1 MCRSKQHCLSK
12 GVFMKKFF
20 ALILTVFLSLGL
32 LTACGGWQQKQSG
45 PSSASVA
52 LGSEKSDE
60 SSTDKSNNRIRQNKI
75 YTDSSAGQNIEN
87 CHEGSTNKTKNSTGQ
102 NNIHADSIPVPQ
114 NNEQFSAKNPD
125 NAEIRV
131 EQDQAYTDKDHVAA
145 YIHIYKKLPPNYITK
160 AEARSLG
167 WKDKGTLDQ
176 VAPGKSIGGDRFSNY
191 EKILPDAP
199 GRSWKECDIDY
210 VRGNRNAKRICFSND
225 GLIYYTSSHYQDF
238 EKIY

>member
-1 MCRSKQHCLSK
+1 
-12 GVFMKKFF
+12 MKKFF
-20 ALILTVFLSLGL
+20 AAILTVFLSLGL
-32 LTACGGWQQKQSG
+32 LTACGGGQQHGASSAPAVQSVERSDTGSADKSKSRRQSYTGSTSVSQSG
-45 PSSASVA
+45 
-52 LGSEKSDE
+52 
-60 SSTDKSNNRIRQNKI
+60 
-75 YTDSSAGQNIEN
+75 
-87 CHEGSTNKTKNSTGQ
+87 
-102 NNIHADSIPVPQ
+102 
-114 NNEQFSAKNPD
+114 EQFSAKSPG

-131 EQDQAYTDKDHVAA
+131 ESDQAYTDKDHVAA
-145 YIHIYKKLPPNYITK
+145 YIHIYRKLPPNYITK

-225 GLIYYTSSHYQDF
+225 GLIYYTSSQYQDF

>member
-1 MCRSKQHCLSK
+1 
-12 GVFMKKFF
+12 MKKFF
-20 ALILTVFLSLGL
+20 AAVLTVFLSLGL
-32 LTACGGWQQKQSG
+32 LTACEGGQQHGSSFAPAVQSVERSDTG
-45 PSSASVA
+45 SA
-52 LGSEKSDE
+52 
-60 SSTDKSNNRIRQNKI
+60 DKSKSRIRQNKI
-75 YTDSSAGQNIEN
+75 YTDSESISQNGEQSDAKSPGSAE
-87 CHEGSTNKTKNSTGQ
+87 
-102 NNIHADSIPVPQ
+102 
-114 NNEQFSAKNPD
+114 
-125 NAEIRV
+125 
-131 EQDQAYTDKDHVAA
+131 DHVAA
-145 YIHIYKKLPPNYITK
+145 YIRIYRKLPPNYITK

>member
-1 MCRSKQHCLSK
+1 
-12 GVFMKKFF
+12 MKKFF
-20 ALILTVFLSLGL
+20 AAVLTVFLSLGL
-32 LTACGGWQQKQSG
+32 LTACGGGQQHG
-45 PSSASVA
+45 ASSAPAVQSVERSDT
-52 LGSEKSDE
+52 GSA
-60 SSTDKSNNRIRQNKI
+60 DKSKSRIRQNKI
-75 YTDSSAGQNIEN
+75 YTDSESISQNGEQSDAKSP
-87 CHEGSTNKTKNSTGQ
+87 GS
-102 NNIHADSIPVPQ
+102 
-114 NNEQFSAKNPD
+114 
-125 NAEIRV
+125 AEIRV
-131 EQDQAYTDKDHVAA
+131 ERDQAYTDKDHVAA
-145 YIHIYKKLPPNYITK
+145 YIHIYRKLPPNYITK

-191 EKILPDAP
+191 EKIFPDAP

>member
-1 MCRSKQHCLSK
+1 
-12 GVFMKKFF
+12 MKKFF
-20 ALILTVFLSLGL
+20 AAVLTVFLSLGL
-32 LTACGGWQQKQSG
+32 LTACEGGQQHG
-45 PSSASVA
+45 SSFAPAVHSV
-52 LGSEKSDE
+52 E
-60 SSTDKSNNRIRQNKI
+60 SSDTGSADISKSRIRQNKI
-75 YTDSSAGQNIEN
+75 YTDSESISQNGEQSDAKSP
-87 CHEGSTNKTKNSTGQ
+87 GS
-102 NNIHADSIPVPQ
+102 
-114 NNEQFSAKNPD
+114 
-125 NAEIRV
+125 AEIHV
-131 EQDQAYTDKDHVAA
+131 EPDQAYTDKDHVAA
-145 YIHIYKKLPPNYITK
+145 YIRIYRKLPPNYITK

>member
-1 MCRSKQHCLSK
+1 
-12 GVFMKKFF
+12 MKKFF
-20 ALILTVFLSLGL
+20 AAILTVFLSLGL
-32 LTACGGWQQKQSG
+32 LTACGGGQQHG
-45 PSSASVA
+45 ASSAPVVQSVERSDT
-52 LGSEKSDE
+52 GSA
-60 SSTDKSNNRIRQNKI
+60 DKSKSRIRQNKI
-75 YTDSSAGQNIEN
+75 YTDSESISQNGEQ
-87 CHEGSTNKTKNSTGQ
+87 SDTKSPG
-102 NNIHADSIPVPQ
+102 
-114 NNEQFSAKNPD
+114 

-131 EQDQAYTDKDHVAA
+131 ESDQAYTDKDHVAA
-145 YIHIYKKLPPNYITK
+145 YIHIYRKLPPNYITK

-191 EKILPDAP
+191 EKILLDAP

>member
-1 MCRSKQHCLSK
+1 
-12 GVFMKKFF
+12 MKKFF
-20 ALILTVFLSLGL
+20 AAVLTVFLSLGL
-32 LTACGGWQQKQSG
+32 LTACEGGQQHGSSFAPAVQSVERSDTG
-45 PSSASVA
+45 SA
-52 LGSEKSDE
+52 
-60 SSTDKSNNRIRQNKI
+60 DKSKSRIRQNKI
-75 YTDSSAGQNIEN
+75 YTDSESISQN
-87 CHEGSTNKTKNSTGQ
+87 G
-102 NNIHADSIPVPQ
+102 
-114 NNEQFSAKNPD
+114 EQSDAKSPG

-131 EQDQAYTDKDHVAA
+131 ERDQAYTDKDHVAA
-145 YIHIYKKLPPNYITK
+145 YIHIYRKLPPNYITK

>member
-1 MCRSKQHCLSK
+1 
-12 GVFMKKFF
+12 MKKFF
-20 ALILTVFLSLGL
+20 TAVLTVFLSLGL
-32 LTACGGWQQKQSG
+32 LTACGGGQQHG
-45 PSSASVA
+45 ASSAPVVQSVERSDT
-52 LGSEKSDE
+52 GSA
-60 SSTDKSNNRIRQNKI
+60 DKSKSRIRQNKI
-75 YTDSSAGQNIEN
+75 YTDSESISQNGEQSDAKSP
-87 CHEGSTNKTKNSTGQ
+87 GS
-102 NNIHADSIPVPQ
+102 
-114 NNEQFSAKNPD
+114 
-125 NAEIRV
+125 AEIRV
-131 EQDQAYTDKDHVAA
+131 EPDQAYTDKDHVAA
-145 YIHIYKKLPPNYITK
+145 YIHIYRKLPPNYITK

-191 EKILPDAP
+191 EKILPDAQ

>member
-1 MCRSKQHCLSK
+1 
-12 GVFMKKFF
+12 MKKFF
-20 ALILTVFLSLGL
+20 AAILTVFLSLGL
-32 LTACGGWQQKQSG
+32 LTACGGGQQHG
-45 PSSASVA
+45 ASSAPAVQSVERSDT
-52 LGSEKSDE
+52 GSA
-60 SSTDKSNNRIRQNKI
+60 DKSKSRIRQNKI
-75 YTDSSAGQNIEN
+75 YTDSDAVQSSEN
-87 CHEGSTNKTKNSTGQ
+87 ADKGSTNKEKISRQSYTGC
-102 NNIHADSIPVPQ
+102 
-114 NNEQFSAKNPD
+114 
-125 NAEIRV
+125 AEIRV
-131 EQDQAYTDKDHVAA
+131 EPDQSYTDKDHVAA
-145 YIHIYKKLPPNYITK
+145 YIHIYRKLPPNYITK

-238 EKIY
+238 EKVY

>member
-1 MCRSKQHCLSK
+1 
-12 GVFMKKFF
+12 MKKFF
-20 ALILTVFLSLGL
+20 AAVLTVFLSLGL
-32 LTACGGWQQKQSG
+32 LTACGGGQQHG
-45 PSSASVA
+45 ASSAPAVQSVERSDT
-52 LGSEKSDE
+52 GSADI
-60 SSTDKSNNRIRQNKI
+60 SNRRIRQNKI
-75 YTDSSAGQNIEN
+75 YTDSESISQNGGQFNAKSP
-87 CHEGSTNKTKNSTGQ
+87 GS
-102 NNIHADSIPVPQ
+102 
-114 NNEQFSAKNPD
+114 
-125 NAEIRV
+125 AEIRV
-131 EQDQAYTDKDHVAA
+131 ESDQAYTDKDHVAA
-145 YIHIYKKLPPNYITK
+145 YIHIYRKLPPNYITK

>member
-1 MCRSKQHCLSK
+1 MAPLSRRPFK
-12 GVFMKKFF
+12 
-20 ALILTVFLSLGL
+20 ALKDQIQEVQINQKAASGRIKSTQIPSLFPKTV
-32 LTACGGWQQKQSG
+32 KQSDAKS
-45 PSSASVA
+45 P
-52 LGSEKSDE
+52 GS
-60 SSTDKSNNRIRQNKI
+60 
-75 YTDSSAGQNIEN
+75 
-87 CHEGSTNKTKNSTGQ
+87 
-102 NNIHADSIPVPQ
+102 
-114 NNEQFSAKNPD
+114 
-125 NAEIRV
+125 AEIHV
-131 EQDQAYTDKDHVAA
+131 EPDQAYTDKDHVAA
-145 YIHIYKKLPPNYITK
+145 YIRIYRKLPPNYITK

>member
-1 MCRSKQHCLSK
+1 
-12 GVFMKKFF
+12 MKKFF
-20 ALILTVFLSLGL
+20 AAVLTVFLSLGL
-32 LTACGGWQQKQSG
+32 LTACGGGQQHG
-45 PSSASVA
+45 TSSAPAVQSVERSDT
-52 LGSEKSDE
+52 GSA
-60 SSTDKSNNRIRQNKI
+60 DKS
-75 YTDSSAGQNIEN
+75 
-87 CHEGSTNKTKNSTGQ
+87 
-102 NNIHADSIPVPQ
+102 
-114 NNEQFSAKNPD
+114 
-125 NAEIRV
+125 IRV
-131 EQDQAYTDKDHVAA
+131 EPDQAYTDKDHVAA
-145 YIHIYKKLPPNYITK
+145 YIHIYRKLPPNYITK